1 MELQPVNSQLSV
13 ASAYAASSTVQPQE
27 QQAINL
33 RSERE
38 RDEATRPED
47 QVTLSGAARQ
57 VAARETE
64 RVVPQTEVSAATDKS
79 QERDR
84 VEQARQIQ
92 IEAQRNERPVPRSVA
107 RALETYTQASAL
119 LGNSNQ

>member
-1 MELQPVNSQLSV
+1 MEIPSVNSQFGV
-13 ASAYAASSTVQPQE
+13 ASAYATPSTMQPQE
-27 QQAINL
+27 QQALNL

-38 RDEATRPED
+38 RDEATRPDD

-64 RVVPQTEVSAATDKS
+64 RVMPQTEVSSTADKT

-92 IEAQRNERPVPRSVA
+92 IEARREERAAPLSVA
-107 RALETYTQASAL
+107 RALESYTRAAAL
-119 LGNSNQ
+119 SIGNS

>member
-1 MELQPVNSQLSV
+1 MGIPSVSSQLGV
-13 ASAYAASSTVQPQE
+13 ASAYATSSAMQPQE
-27 QQAINL
+27 RQALNL

-38 RDEATRPED
+38 RDEATRPDD

-57 VAARETE
+57 VAARETD
-64 RVVPQTEVSAATDKS
+64 RVMPQTEVSSTTDKS

-92 IEAQRNERPVPRSVA
+92 IEARREERPAPLSVT
-107 RALETYTQASAL
+107 RALESYTRAAAL
-119 LGNSNQ
+119 SIGNS

>member
-1 MELQPVNSQLSV
+1 M
-13 ASAYAASSTVQPQE
+13 QPQE
-27 QQAINL
+27 RQALNL

-38 RDEATRPED
+38 RDEATRPDD

-57 VAARETE
+57 VAARETD
-64 RVVPQTEVSAATDKS
+64 RVMPQTEVSSTTDKS

-92 IEAQRNERPVPRSVA
+92 IEARREERPAPLSVT
-107 RALETYTQASAL
+107 RALESYTRAAAL
-119 LGNSNQ
+119 SIGNS